1 MGNARQAALEKKA
14 SEAEDNFAVVA
25 KILEEREATLRVKE
39 AQLLEFLD
47 HHRSLEGQT
56 TAEMRELQLIAA
68 DLQQCFDT
76 EEQECEKLAFTM
88 EEMRSGVG
96 LDFTTL
102 INMPAFEETRCT
114 CSNPDSSRLWKS

>member
-1 MGNARQAALEKKA
+1 MEKKA

-47 HHRSLEGQT
+47 HHRSLEGRT
-56 TAEMRELQLIAA
+56 MAKMRELQLIAA
-68 DLQQCFDT
+68 DLQQCFDAK
-76 EEQECEKLAFTM
+76 EQEFKKLAFTM
-88 EEMRSGVG
+88 EEMRSGVS

-102 INMPAFEETRCT
+102 SNTPAFEETRCT
-114 CSNPDSSRLWKS
+114 CSNPNPSRLWKS